1 MIGDKKE
8 GHFKHSSKQL
18 CVYIHHMYIY
28 NAHDTFSYISYC
40 VILRMACKPGANEKH
55 SESLLQ
61 VLLNLPQAPSEAAQ
75 AQPCSKY
82 EVFEQFEVP
91 VFVGHCF
98 MKAKILTAL
107 TSVDLNADDA
117 KECKV
122 RLRRW
127 VSSPKAGEDSAGDA
141 WTS

>member
-1 MIGDKKE
+1 MKSIVK
-8 GHFKHSSKQL
+8 
-18 CVYIHHMYIY
+18 
-28 NAHDTFSYISYC
+28 
-40 VILRMACKPGANEKH
+40 
-55 SESLLQ
+55 SLLQ

-82 EVFEQFEVP
+82 EVCEQFEVP
-91 VFVGHCF
+91 DFVGHCF

-122 RLRRW
+122 RLSRW
-127 VSSPKAGEDSAGDA
+127 VISPKAGEDSAGDA